1 MTQTQIKY
9 DNNLSLIESLSTIKF
24 FEYLKSFKN
33 ILNKLNKVNIL
44 KSSNYNINLP
54 VETEINLLIKYEKK
68 NETSNIIA
76 LLMRLIKPVRS
87 SFKLDYGKLIA
98 INLNNGSK
106 CFVRLLLFEQ
116 NIKNIISTKHLTN
129 ISDIYHAYQSEY
141 PYINE
146 NFINFEYKIND
157 DDNDILSV
165 FNDLL
170 HVNKHIYDLCFE
182 HNNVNYYNIKKNEL
196 EYIDKKLY
204 KNIDTVDKKS
214 NVKTNINNIDITT
227 RMHIFNE
234 FITNIKKTN
243 MPEYYIDTVLN
254 DLRKHADYNLFIDS
268 DDDLSKKKKKKNK

>member
-1 MTQTQIKY
+1 MSQTQIKY
-9 DNNLSLIESLSTIKF
+9 DNNLSLIDTLSSIKF
-24 FEYLKSFKN
+24 FEYLKGFKS

-68 NETSNIIA
+68 NDTSNIIA

-87 SFKLDYGKLIA
+87 SFKLEHGKLIV

-116 NIKNIISTKHLTN
+116 KIKNIISTNHITN
-129 ISDIYHAYQSEY
+129 IPDIYHAYQTEY

-146 NFINFEYKIND
+146 NFINFDHKIND
-157 DDNDILSV
+157 DDNDIFSI

-170 HVNKHIYDLCFE
+170 HVNKHIYDLCFN
-182 HNNVNYYNIKKNEL
+182 HNNVNYYNINKNDLEL
-196 EYIDKKLY
+196 IDKNIY
-204 KNIDTVDKKS
+204 KIHEKENTNSNIK
-214 NVKTNINNIDITT
+214 INKNDLDINT
-227 RMHIFNE
+227 RIRIFDE
-234 FITNIKKTN
+234 FIENIKKTN
-243 MPEYYIDTVLN
+243 KPEIYINTVL
-254 DLRKHADYNLFIDS
+254 DELRKYADYNLFINN

>member
-268 DDDLSKKKKKKNK
+268 DDDLSKKKKKK